1 MAHHAKFLARTVMV
15 PGGDVELA
23 YRVLTRVLTMD
34 GIIDHVKRKR
44 YYEKP
49 CQKRRRE
56 AYEACRRIYNSE
68 MGRKINFLMR
78 KNRPDPWL
86 GC

>member
-34 GIIDHVKRKR
+34 GVIDHVKRKR

-68 MGRKINFLMR
+68 MGKKINFLMR
-78 KNRPDPWL
+78 KSRSDPWL